1 MEPVLVKP
9 DDFENGEWEGPLLR
23 TKKQRIIAAVVAAL
37 IFGLVFF

>member
-1 MEPVLVKP
+1 MKPVYVKP

-23 TKKQRIIAAVVAAL
+23 TKKQRVIAAIITAF